1 MRALTIRNIP
11 DETYRALT
19 ARAQRNRR
27 SLQQEALLL
36 LERGRSLEKVAGLD
50 RARSVRE
57 RLRGR
62 KLGDTLR
69 ELGEERNR

>member
-11 DETYRALT
+11 DDTYRALA

-36 LERGRSLEKVAGLD
+36 LERARALDAAGGLE
-50 RARSVRE
+50 RARELRR
-57 RLRGR
+57 RLAGR
-62 KLGDTLR
+62 RLGDTLR
-69 ELGEERNR
+69 ELHEERGR